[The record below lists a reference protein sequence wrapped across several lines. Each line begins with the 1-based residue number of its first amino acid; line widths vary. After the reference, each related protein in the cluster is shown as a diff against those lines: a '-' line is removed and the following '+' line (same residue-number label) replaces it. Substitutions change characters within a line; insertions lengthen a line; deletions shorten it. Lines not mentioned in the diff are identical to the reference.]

1 MNNSFY
7 ICRFCGP
14 RVHDPQVK
22 KQLQWGINCV
32 DQYKKLNI
40 AGEGT
45 FGQVYKA
52 RHLKTGIICA
62 LKKVCVYLTNH
73 SCKFNSCVRYKYIV
87 LIIFIISVIS

>member
-1 MNNSFY
+1 MFKIINQFRYFKNEWKILLTVDYYFN
-7 ICRFCGP
+7 RFCGP
-14 RVHDPQVK
+14 RVHDPQVR

-52 RHLKTGIICA
+52 KHIKTGIICA
-62 LKKVCVYLTNH
+62 LKKVC
-73 SCKFNSCVRYKYIV
+73 SC
-87 LIIFIISVIS
+87 